1 MKRGWSSWN
10 FGSGGFEGTKEDL
23 EKAKKEAIENE
34 DSFTISEYEL
44 WGDEIKK
51 ADIRELYPNYWVLV
65 DNVNASGG
73 LSAHELPNNLETL
86 EDALSLVDKNQSI
99 YDGTGDG
106 QKFAASE
113 GNVIYSK
120 GNMHII
126 EVGTNEKQNS
136 PSETEQIKAEAEKN
150 GTFLK
155 APNGKDSN
163 LNEKQWIQV
172 RTKAFKEWFGD
183 WENDPENASKVVDE
197 NGEPL
202 VVYHGTRNS
211 FYTFDDKLSNPD
223 NEYGKG
229 YYFTDN
235 ENAAEKYSNADNAD
249 RILSVEDRKSVV

>member
-1 MKRGWSSWN
+1 M
-10 FGSGGFEGTKEDL
+10 
-23 EKAKKEAIENE
+23 
-34 DSFTISEYEL
+34 
-44 WGDEIKK
+44 
-51 ADIRELYPNYWVLV
+51 YPNYWVLV

-106 QKFAASE
+106 QKFTASE

-126 EVGTNEKQNS
+126 EVGTNEEQNNL
-136 PSETEQIKAEAEKN
+136 SETEQIKAEAEEN

-155 APNGKDSN
+155 APNGKDSK
-163 LNEKQWIQV
+163 LNEKQWLQV

-183 WENDPENASKVVDE
+183 WENDPENASKVVDA

-202 VVYHGTRNS
+202 VVYHGTDAE
-211 FYTFDDKLSNPD
+211 FTAFDGPSDRVSKHIN
-223 NEYGKG
+223 YGDD
-229 YYFTDN
+229 YIYFTDN
-235 ENAAEKYSNADNAD
+235 IDTAEGYAADSAYLSIVDEYGVDKPTYGDLTIDDDALYSEEYEDYLIDYKGKSREDLDDMDSDERQEYA
-249 RILSVEDRKSVV
+249 LS